1 MLFNDAMLDFY
12 VKDFLY
18 QPATQFEAL
27 LILILLVIVSFRLR
41 SITGRLSNIEKQTKG
56 GPASE

>member
-12 VKDFLY
+12 IRDFLY

-27 LILILLVIVSFRLR
+27 LILVLLVIVSFRLR
-41 SITGRLSNIEKQTKG
+41 SITAQLSNIEKQTKAG
-56 GPASE
+56 S